1 MWGVN
6 INENIIKYELLSEV
20 YLYEYRI
27 FREIK
32 TKLDVLLL
40 VYGTNR

>member
-6 INENIIKYELLSEV
+6 INENIIKYELLSGV

-32 TKLDVLLL
+32 TKPDVLLL